1 MDLYTYAGKSTYEFK
16 LIRPVWCPSVLLAIK
31 GQKDKFLHTNSW
43 GFLFVGWWLD
53 LFMPQIGKVLIIS
66 GIVMLTVGVF
76 LVFFSDK
83 IKWFG
88 NLPLDFSYKSDST
101 RFYAPIGSMIL
112 LSAVLSIVANIF
124 YRFFK

>member
-1 MDLYTYAGKSTYEFK
+1 
-16 LIRPVWCPSVLLAIK
+16 
-31 GQKDKFLHTNSW
+31 
-43 GFLFVGWWLD
+43 
-53 LFMPQIGKVLIIS
+53 MPQIGKVLIIS
-66 GIVMLTVGVF
+66 GIVMLAVGICV
-76 LVFFSDK
+76 VYSSDK

-112 LSAVLSIVANIF
+112 LSVILSIVANIF

>member
-1 MDLYTYAGKSTYEFK
+1 
-16 LIRPVWCPSVLLAIK
+16 
-31 GQKDKFLHTNSW
+31 
-43 GFLFVGWWLD
+43 
-53 LFMPQIGKVLIIS
+53 MPQIGKVLIIS

-112 LSAVLSIVANIF
+112 LSYAIHKVDPVFIVGQSCGFLIYSRNI
-124 YRFFK
+124 YLIKKEGKNKKNDPSKIMKMN

>member
-1 MDLYTYAGKSTYEFK
+1 
-16 LIRPVWCPSVLLAIK
+16 
-31 GQKDKFLHTNSW
+31 
-43 GFLFVGWWLD
+43 
-53 LFMPQIGKVLIIS
+53 MPQIGKVLIIS
-66 GIVMLTVGVF
+66 GIIMLILGEF

-112 LSAVLSIVANIF
+112 LSAVLSILANIF
-124 YRFFK
+124 FRLFK

>member
-1 MDLYTYAGKSTYEFK
+1 MSRRIPRLYVHCKSVAFRK
-16 LIRPVWCPSVLLAIK
+16 GNQVVNQASV
-31 GQKDKFLHTNSW
+31 S
-43 GFLFVGWWLD
+43 
-53 LFMPQIGKVLIIS
+53 FMPQIGKVLIIS
-66 GIVMLTVGVF
+66 GIVMLTMGCF

-88 NLPLDFSYKSDST
+88 NLPLDFSYKRDST

-112 LSAVLSIVANIF
+112 LSAILSTVANIF

>member
-1 MDLYTYAGKSTYEFK
+1 M
-16 LIRPVWCPSVLLAIK
+16 
-31 GQKDKFLHTNSW
+31 
-43 GFLFVGWWLD
+43 GWWVD
-53 LFMPQIGKVLIIS
+53 LPMPQIGKVLIIS
-66 GIVMLTVGVF
+66 GIVILTMGCL

-88 NLPLDFSYKSDST
+88 NLPLDFSYKSNST

-112 LSAVLSIVANIF
+112 LSAILSIVANIF

>member
-1 MDLYTYAGKSTYEFK
+1 
-16 LIRPVWCPSVLLAIK
+16 
-31 GQKDKFLHTNSW
+31 
-43 GFLFVGWWLD
+43 
-53 LFMPQIGKVLIIS
+53 MPQIGKVLIIS
-66 GIVMLTVGVF
+66 GFAMFTVGVCI
-76 LVFFSDK
+76 VFFSDK

-112 LSAVLSIVANIF
+112 LSAILSLAANIF

>member
-1 MDLYTYAGKSTYEFK
+1 
-16 LIRPVWCPSVLLAIK
+16 
-31 GQKDKFLHTNSW
+31 
-43 GFLFVGWWLD
+43 
-53 LFMPQIGKVLIIS
+53 MPQIGKVLIIS
-66 GIVMLTVGVF
+66 GIVMLAVGCF

-112 LSAVLSIVANIF
+112 LSAILSIIANIF

>member
-1 MDLYTYAGKSTYEFK
+1 
-16 LIRPVWCPSVLLAIK
+16 
-31 GQKDKFLHTNSW
+31 
-43 GFLFVGWWLD
+43 
-53 LFMPQIGKVLIIS
+53 MPQIGKVLIIS
-66 GIVMLTVGVF
+66 GIVMLAVGVCVVY
-76 LVFFSDK
+76 LSDK

-112 LSAVLSIVANIF
+112 LSAILSIVANIF